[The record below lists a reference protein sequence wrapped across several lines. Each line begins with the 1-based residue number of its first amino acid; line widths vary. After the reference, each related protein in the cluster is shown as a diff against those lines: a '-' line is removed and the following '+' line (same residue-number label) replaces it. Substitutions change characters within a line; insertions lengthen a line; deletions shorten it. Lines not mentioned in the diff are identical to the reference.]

1 MMGWVILTPEGSEL
15 MNPHAL
21 ESDYMTMCQTLEAK
35 VTELSALCPAVQG
48 FWALWCKEHR
58 MIAHSMG
65 SREAGQEQSKDT
77 DARWTAFMKLRQRMV
92 SALGQGLKTTGQ
104 SEALRQSV
112 QRLLA
117 EHDKGFVDL
126 LQKELERVKEQ
137 MTAAFAVKKTV
148 SAYAQTAQFRGE

>member
-1 MMGWVILTPEGSEL
+1 

-35 VTELSALCPAVQG
+35 VTDLAASCPAVQG
-48 FWALWCKEHR
+48 FWSLWSKEHR
-58 MIAHSMG
+58 QIAHAIG
-65 SREAGQEQSKDT
+65 AREVTHWQSKESDP
-77 DARWTAFMKLRQRMV
+77 RWTEFMKLRQRMV
-92 SALGQGLKTTGQ
+92 SALGQGLKASGS
-104 SEALRQSV
+104 SEELRQTL
-112 QRLLA
+112 QQLLA

-137 MTAAFAVKKTV
+137 MTAAFAVKRTV